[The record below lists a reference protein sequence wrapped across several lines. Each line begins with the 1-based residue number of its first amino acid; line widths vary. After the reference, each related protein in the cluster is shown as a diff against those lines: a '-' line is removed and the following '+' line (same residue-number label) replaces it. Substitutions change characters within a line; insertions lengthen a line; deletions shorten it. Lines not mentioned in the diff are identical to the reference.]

1 MLSRPPLKKGGSF
14 LWGGVNYGGK
24 QNMLQNYYNKITN
37 ILVVFVATLTMTA
50 CYSGGP
56 VVTVTDMRDPY
67 KVYKS
72 LDLKKNDLAKLEE
85 YKKTVISKDPGT
97 AALSEIL
104 EKSTSYSVNEYLAKY
119 PESKEALS
127 DYKIGG
133 YDVISIIVYE
143 EKDLTR
149 ESVRVTA
156 EGYITFPLIGR
167 IKIADL
173 TTTEVEKLISKQLAE
188 KDYLFDAH
196 VSVMVTKYEGRKF
209 SVLGAASN
217 PGLYPLQARE
227 RVLDGISKAGGLAA
241 MRASGGKEE
250 PQSQEG
256 MIIRTINRAKPDEK
270 KIVINF
276 DLQGLLK
283 GKDQNANILLA
294 ENDVIYIP
302 SADYFY
308 IIGEVKTPGSYAFNK
323 KEITVVE
330 AVSMA
335 GGFTR
340 IASRNRTR
348 IVRVEKG
355 VEKIYEVN
363 MDAITKSG
371 KMTEAV
377 YMRPNDLIVVPE
389 SFF

>member
-1 MLSRPPLKKGGSF
+1 G
-14 LWGGVNYGGK
+14 
-24 QNMLQNYYNKITN
+24 
-37 ILVVFVATLTMTA
+37 
-50 CYSGGP
+50 
-56 VVTVTDMRDPY
+56 
-67 KVYKS
+67 
-72 LDLKKNDLAKLEE
+72 
-85 YKKTVISKDPGT
+85 
-97 AALSEIL
+97 
-104 EKSTSYSVNEYLAKY
+104 
-119 PESKEALS
+119 
-127 DYKIGG
+127 
-133 YDVISIIVYE
+133 
-143 EKDLTR
+143 
-149 ESVRVTA
+149 
-156 EGYITFPLIGR
+156 
-167 IKIADL
+167 
-173 TTTEVEKLISKQLAE
+173 
-188 KDYLFDAH
+188 
-196 VSVMVTKYEGRKF
+196 
-209 SVLGAASN
+209 
-217 PGLYPLQARE
+217 
-227 RVLDGISKAGGLAA
+227 AA

-256 MIIRTINRAKPDEK
+256 MIIRTINKGKSDEK

-283 GKDQNANILLA
+283 GKDQNANIFLA

>member
-1 MLSRPPLKKGGSF
+1 MWIDEKSDMERSMKKKYYKILYMLMIF
-14 LWGGVNYGGK
+14 
-24 QNMLQNYYNKITN
+24 I
-37 ILVVFVATLTMTA
+37 ATLSLTA

-56 VVTVTDMRDPY
+56 VVTVTDIRDPSKAY
-67 KVYKS
+67 KD

-85 YKKTVISKDPGT
+85 YKKTVTAKKPG
-97 AALSEIL
+97 AAGLSEIL
-104 EKSTSYSVNEYLAKY
+104 EKSASYSVNEYLAKY
-119 PESKEALS
+119 PENKDALS

-133 YDVISIIVYE
+133 YDVLSIIVYE

-167 IKIADL
+167 IKVADL
-173 TTTEVEKLISKQLAE
+173 TTTEVEKLITKQLAV
-188 KDYLFDAH
+188 KDYLLDAH
-196 VSVMVTKYEGRKF
+196 VSVLVTKYEGRKF

-250 PQSQEG
+250 PQAQEG

-302 SADYFY
+302 SADFFY

-323 KEITVVE
+323 KDITIVE
-330 AVSMA
+330 AITMA

-340 IASRNRTR
+340 IASRNSTR

-355 VEKIYEVN
+355 IERIYEVS

-371 KMTEAV
+371 KMTEAL
-377 YMRPNDLIVVPE
+377 YIRPNDLIVVPE